1 MEKIIKVMDYIE
13 LKKDYSIPDY
23 LQNKVGVVKKVNN
36 NMVYVQ
42 IGKEI
47 YKFHKD
53 DITVIKKP
61 SLSECKFYVYNYEK
75 IQYGT
80 LKECIEIFKER
91 LKENNNYLAIGI
103 ETTDNALD
111 FYNNKGIS
119 NDYLRNDNVFS
130 LMSELKNAIKVIEKN
145 I

>member
-1 MEKIIKVMDYIE
+1 MINLLDNVKISKGKFV
-13 LKKDYSIPDY
+13 PDY

-42 IGKEI
+42 IDKEI
-47 YKFHKD
+47 FKLHKD
-53 DITVIKKP
+53 DMTVIEKP
-61 SLSECKFYVYNYEK
+61 SLSECKFYVYGNQK

-103 ETTDNALD
+103 ENLNNALD
-111 FYNNKGIS
+111 FYTNKGVS
-119 NDYLRNDNVFS
+119 SDYLNNCNVFS
-130 LMSELKNAIKVIEKN
+130 LMFELKNAIKIIEKSL
-145 I
+145 